1 MRIEAQHLAL
11 TISRRTTLLRWLE
24 GHEAVLLGIDFD
36 DQVLVLDLG
45 RAGVNLQADRPLA
58 QASGILVGVARDL
71 HAVDRHP
78 DGARLEVRQDFGLM
92 PDMWIEVGME

>member
-45 RAGVNLQADRPLA
+45 RAGVNLQADRPLRKR
-58 QASGILVGVARDL
+58 VGSSSV
-71 HAVDRHP
+71 
-78 DGARLEVRQDFGLM
+78 
-92 PDMWIEVGME
+92 